1 MKTLED
7 FEFQNKRVL
16 LRCDFNVPL
25 SEKREILDDFRI
37 RKTLPTIEYLKQKQ
51 AKIILI
57 SHLGDSEKGKEKK
70 YSLKPIASRL
80 EELLNQKINFI
91 PDCLGRNVEKKIE
104 KMKAAEV
111 ILLENLRF
119 YPEEK
124 ENEPNFVR
132 KLAQLGDIFVQDGFG
147 VCHRSHASVV
157 GIPRILPA
165 ACGFLLAEEIA
176 ILSQVLENPD
186 RPLIVIIGGVK
197 ISTKIELV
205 RQFLER
211 ADHLLLGGKIANTL
225 LKVKGLYIKEPWGE
239 EEKKLLKVLERINLT
254 NPKLH
259 LPVDGIIALS
269 SLEERYLRQGAVG
282 TLRKE
287 EEIFDIGP
295 ETIETFKKII
305 ELAKMIV
312 WNGPLGY
319 FEKPPFD
326 KGTTEIAK
334 AIVESDAFSIAGG
347 GETIEFINK
356 NGLTEKFNH
365 ISTGGGAML
374 DFLSGQLL
382 PGIEV
387 LEENYGN

>member
-225 LKVKGLYIKEPWGE
+225 LKVKGLYIKETWE
-239 EEKKLLKVLERINLT
+239 EEEEKLLKVLERINLT

-305 ELAKMIV
+305 ESAKMIV

>member
-225 LKVKGLYIKEPWGE
+225 LKVKGLYIKGPWE
-239 EEKKLLKVLERINLT
+239 EEEEKLLKVLERINLT

-305 ELAKMIV
+305 ESAKMIV

>member
-225 LKVKGLYIKEPWGE
+225 LKVKGLYIKEPWE
-239 EEKKLLKVLERINLT
+239 EEEEKLLKVLERINLT

>member
-225 LKVKGLYIKEPWGE
+225 LKVKGLYIKEPWE
-239 EEKKLLKVLERINLT
+239 EEEEKLLKVLERINLT

-305 ELAKMIV
+305 ESAKMIV

>member
-225 LKVKGLYIKEPWGE
+225 LKVKGLYIKEPWE
-239 EEKKLLKVLERINLT
+239 EEEEKLLKVLERINLT

-269 SLEERYLRQGAVG
+269 SSEERYLRQGAVG

-305 ELAKMIV
+305 ESAKMIV

>member
-225 LKVKGLYIKEPWGE
+225 LKVKGLYIKETWE
-239 EEKKLLKVLERINLT
+239 EEEEKLLKVLERINLT

>member
-25 SEKREILDDFRI
+25 SEKREILDDCRI

-225 LKVKGLYIKEPWGE
+225 LKVKGLYIKETWE
-239 EEKKLLKVLERINLT
+239 EEEEKLLKVLERINLT

-305 ELAKMIV
+305 ESAKMIV

>member
-124 ENEPNFVR
+124 EMN
-132 KLAQLGDIFVQDGFG
+132 L
-147 VCHRSHASVV
+147 
-157 GIPRILPA
+157 IL
-165 ACGFLLAEEIA
+165 
-176 ILSQVLENPD
+176 
-186 RPLIVIIGGVK
+186 
-197 ISTKIELV
+197 
-205 RQFLER
+205 
-211 ADHLLLGGKIANTL
+211 
-225 LKVKGLYIKEPWGE
+225 
-239 EEKKLLKVLERINLT
+239 
-254 NPKLH
+254 
-259 LPVDGIIALS
+259 
-269 SLEERYLRQGAVG
+269 
-282 TLRKE
+282 
-287 EEIFDIGP
+287 
-295 ETIETFKKII
+295 
-305 ELAKMIV
+305 
-312 WNGPLGY
+312 
-319 FEKPPFD
+319 
-326 KGTTEIAK
+326 
-334 AIVESDAFSIAGG
+334 
-347 GETIEFINK
+347 
-356 NGLTEKFNH
+356 
-365 ISTGGGAML
+365 
-374 DFLSGQLL
+374 
-382 PGIEV
+382 
-387 LEENYGN
+387 

>member
-225 LKVKGLYIKEPWGE
+225 LKVKGLYIKETWE
-239 EEKKLLKVLERINLT
+239 EEEEKLLKVLERINLT

-305 ELAKMIV
+305 ESAKMIV

-365 ISTGGGAML
+365 ISTGGGSML